1 MNNRTNVHAFGC
13 CIALFSLVSNVNAE
27 ELLAKPA
34 GESSASPRQL
44 IAPAIAQRPESGQTV
59 TPPGHKHSGFIDFNF
74 YPYTTVN
81 TDNAVS
87 VNTLVNLPHDF
98 QYFGFIN
105 FERQPSEHALTE
117 TAGVFTE
124 QNLRWQPWEA
134 PVSLATQILIRT
146 GAKNNDVLRFGP
158 RFALHDFQLFESA
171 LQKCNL
177 QYWVA
182 IYPAEFDYT
191 AGYQWQ
197 MEHVFQ
203 WKVLPELLNDRVYIG
218 GFADHVIDQASGT
231 DVTWVEEAQLGV
243 RVAGAW
249 YLVAEQRYNGF
260 RRGQEA
266 SLGLGVEYVVRFK

>member
-1 MNNRTNVHAFGC
+1 MNTRSIAYALGC
-13 CIALFSLVSNVNAE
+13 CMYSLLSHVSAG
-27 ELLAKPA
+27 ELLANPTEA
-34 GESSASPRQL
+34 GDTSPSQAIVPSAVW
-44 IAPAIAQRPESGQTV
+44 RPEQTQSV
-59 TPPGHKHSGFIDFNF
+59 PPPGHKNSGFIDFNF

-134 PVSLATQILIRT
+134 PVSLATQVMIRT
-146 GAKNNDVLRFGP
+146 GAQNNDVLRFGP
-158 RFALHDFQLFESA
+158 RFAVHDFERFGPLLE
-171 LQKCNL
+171 KCHL

-182 IYPAEFDYT
+182 IYGAEFDYA

-203 WKVLPELLNDRVYIG
+203 WKVLPELLGDRVYIG
-218 GFADHVIDQASGT
+218 GFADHVIDHASGT
-231 DVTWVEEAQLGV
+231 DATWVEEAQLGV
-243 RVAGAW
+243 RIAGEW
-249 YLVAEQRYNGF
+249 FLVAEQRYNGF
-260 RRGQEA
+260 RRGSEA